1 MRLAPV
7 MFVLSAL
14 AATSLPVKADEMNPS
29 ISVQLPYTV
38 TAGDLRLAPGK
49 YVIREISGMS
59 NIFAVYRD
67 NGMFE
72 TYLLARPV
80 EYMEPLEK
88 TDVILRSD
96 GREFVMDQ
104 IRIEGQRLAYEFAT
118 PSAVASREKERRISE
133 VPAGKSG
140 L

>member
-1 MRLAPV
+1 

-14 AATSLPVKADEMNPS
+14 AATSLPVKADAMHPS
-29 ISVQLPYTV
+29 ISVQLPFTV
-38 TAGDLRLAPGK
+38 SAGDLRLAPGK

-67 NGMFE
+67 NGMKFE
-72 TYLLARPV
+72 TYLMARPV
-80 EYMEPLEK
+80 EYTKPLEK
-88 TDVILRSD
+88 TNVVLRSD
-96 GREFVMDQ
+96 GREYVMDEV
-104 IRIEGQRLAYEFAT
+104 RIEGQGVAYEFVT